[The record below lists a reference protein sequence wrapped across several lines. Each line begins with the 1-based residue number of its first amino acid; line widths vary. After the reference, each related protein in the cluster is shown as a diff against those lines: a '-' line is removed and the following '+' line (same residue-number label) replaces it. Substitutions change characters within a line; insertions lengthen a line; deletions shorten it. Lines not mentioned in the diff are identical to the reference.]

1 MTILPKELK
10 DEIAEI
16 YKEYVKWLQENNAWG
31 HIIKDVEGIVEHM
44 YSADNSNLIPDFIK
58 HVETIDNVRN
68 EKFTDIYPEFKSLW
82 Q

>member
-1 MTILPKELK
+1 
-10 DEIAEI
+10 
-16 YKEYVKWLQENNAWG
+16 
-31 HIIKDVEGIVEHM
+31 M